1 MIKNQKKST
10 NHSANRIGLVLIFY
24 TKKTPYSD
32 AFYQIIFGC
41 PRNKLEFVIRL
52 LSPRFEL
59 ERFLVRLSGLV

>member
-10 NHSANRIGLVLIFY
+10 NRSANRIGLVLIFY
-24 TKKTPYSD
+24 TKKAPFKD
-32 AFYQIIFGC
+32 ASQQIIFGC
-41 PRNKLEFVIRL
+41 PRNKLVFEVRL